1 MNKVFVFGSLNMD
14 LVISSCRIPDPGETM
29 FGDQFFT
36 NTGGKGSN
44 QAVSCAK
51 QGTET
56 YMMGSVGADYY
67 GQVLKKSLN
76 DYGVNVDNVS
86 EIKGINSGV
95 AVIINV
101 ENDNRIILD
110 GGANQLDDGD
120 EAVATIKKI
129 SCPNDYLM
137 CQYENNLDAVFKV
150 VKCAKENKMITVVN
164 TAPAIK
170 YNDEIYS
177 YMDYISVNQTESQ
190 ILSGIYPETEEDCI
204 KVFKFF
210 ERLGVKHTIIT
221 MGSLGSYAND
231 GEEVIFV
238 PAKKIKAIDT
248 TGAGDSYMGAL
259 VSKLSE
265 GSNLSDSMNYA
276 TEVSAMTV
284 MKKGAQGAIPTK
296 KELEIFKL
304 NYKGEK

>member
-14 LVISSCRIPDPGETM
+14 LVISSSRIPDPGETM

-51 QGTET
+51 QGTKT
-56 YMMGSVGADYY
+56 YMMGSVGDDHY
-67 GQVLKKSLN
+67 GKVLKKSLN
-76 DYGVNVDNVS
+76 DYGVNVDYVS
-86 EIKGINSGV
+86 ETNKINSGV
-95 AVIINV
+95 AVILNV
-101 ENDNRIILD
+101 DNDNRIILD
-110 GGANQLDDGD
+110 GGANLLDDGD
-120 EAVATIKKI
+120 KAVEAMNKL
-129 SCPNDYLM
+129 SNENDYLM

-150 VKCAKENKMITVVN
+150 IKCAKENKMITVVN

-190 ILSGIYPETEEDCI
+190 ILSGIYPKTKEDCI
-204 KVFKFF
+204 NVFKFF

-221 MGSLGSYAND
+221 MGSTGSYAND
-231 GEEVIFV
+231 GEDVIFV
-238 PAKKIKAIDT
+238 GAKNVKAIDT

-265 GSNLSDSMNYA
+265 GCNLKDSMIYA

-296 KELEIFKL
+296 EELEIFKL
-304 NYKGEK
+304 NYKGEI